1 MKSGIRRVSFFDEI
15 RGSAPSPVTTEHH
28 DDSSNE
34 GEIPIPGDFQKRTMA
49 SVEELSSTKQAVG
62 RDTLVIVQDDLDSIT
77 LAPKGPTMSLE
88 AAKNSSADQAEKM
101 PEEVEEKKM
110 ECEGGKAVESAGD
123 GDKEAS
129 QECTTNGPLE
139 ATSNGQ
145 KESHAEATN
154 EAAKD
159 VSEDKAQ
166 SGVDAHN
173 ESSGKIDPDGS
184 TACLSKSVSSL
195 AQHSKTELAERRADK
210 PEDDT
215 AEEATPVELSKQ
227 QMGALLDQEEAAD
240 TVRAGNHAPS
250 VNGEGHG
257 AAEGLTELFHTPPS
271 QPMDGSVI
279 EEEEEETQ
287 DGATSD
293 GPMATTDKQENIPD
307 RGKELEL
314 EDDDA
319 SGRIARTNSHLT
331 ADGMD
336 TSQSEAEL
344 MQATNDLHSSNH
356 SKEPLDAS
364 GRHSLDLCSQQNAS
378 LSEEPTSNGVSSDE
392 AKTQPLPTP
401 SNAMD
406 KEASDAAIKAAT
418 QPEEV
423 NVSLQPKYSAEFLA
437 NKEKEGFGL
446 IARGDSFR
454 VVQQQAHQQDV
465 PMRRH
470 SNQRVPQDPAA
481 VHRRDRSSIAS
492 LSRRNS
498 RGEDHYDNLLQAP
511 DENANLPLDDNSWR
525 PSQMSSYPSSP
536 LTTMQ
541 APQAIALNNGS
552 YMVMAPP
559 QMPQIPHH
567 PSQPQHAFIAPAPA
581 MLHHQS
587 SFHSQQQLRTS
598 FGYQTMTNM
607 APIPSPTATA
617 TGGKRKIKLK
627 LQEET
632 TARPSHLRRASFF
645 FGGRST
651 RKLMMSEPLPE
662 TEELKEKDR
671 GTITVSWYEG
681 TSSIELQEHV
691 NRSVERKLKLKDGQ
705 ELDDIRILDTKM
717 DPPEEIVLCPYIPTG
732 SDFVL
737 RFKIKSA
744 SGNASPTFYGPPDSP
759 SAAPSPHPGHLGSLD
774 AAQLATLRKQ
784 LDAVQEGERK
794 KSSKY
799 SRKGRGQMTPLN
811 PNGTSRDKRR
821 DDATKD
827 SKAGTES
834 DVSDGDNESDTGT
847 LQPESSVDAKLR
859 QITELLLMDKQKQ
872 QQQYRYPRVEKR
884 QVAFVLANYL
894 VLFFAFITILAEMQA
909 RAPDWLHSIESQLE
923 NVQTCSADQ
932 EALFK
937 CVSNG
942 EFAGLFATLI
952 LWLSRSAATKQFF
965 LLGFDSPQKLWIVF
979 YESLVG
985 AFCWG
990 VSYMFIRRGMNPD
1003 TRPQFLQKYWKDC
1016 MYGSLAGFNAT
1027 FMKAVLKNLIPREAV
1042 EEAFNDRQ
1050 LKILGWLPTFT

>member
-1 MKSGIRRVSFFDEI
+1 MKPGIKRVSFFDDI
-15 RGSAPSPVTTEHH
+15 RGSAPSPATTEHH

-34 GEIPIPGDFQKRTMA
+34 GETPIAEEYPMKTME

-62 RDTLVIVQDDLDSIT
+62 KDTLVIVQDDLDSIT
-77 LAPKGPTMSLE
+77 TLAAKGQPTMSLE
-88 AAKNSSADQAEKM
+88 STENNSASQAGEM
-101 PEEVEEKKM
+101 AEEAEEKKM

-123 GDKEAS
+123 RDKETC
-129 QECTTNGPLE
+129 QESTSNGPLE
-139 ATSNGQ
+139 ASSNGQ
-145 KESHAEATN
+145 TEPNTEATN
-154 EAAKD
+154 EAAED
-159 VSEDKAQ
+159 VSGPQ
-166 SGVDAHN
+166 SGVDAQN

-184 TACLSKSVSSL
+184 TACLSNSVSAL
-195 AQHSKTELAERRADK
+195 AQPSKTELTEDRASQLEGDK
-210 PEDDT
+210 PQ
-215 AEEATPVELSKQ
+215 EATPVQITKQ
-227 QMGALLDQEEAAD
+227 QMGALLEQQEAAD
-240 TVRAGNHAPS
+240 TVRAGNHAPNVEHS
-250 VNGEGHG
+250 T
-257 AAEGLTELFHTPPS
+257 AEGLAELFHTPPS

-279 EEEEEETQ
+279 VEEEETQ
-287 DGATSD
+287 NAAITD
-293 GPMATTDKQENIPD
+293 GPAATTDKEESGPD
-307 RGKELEL
+307 RGEEMELE
-314 EDDDA
+314 EDDA
-319 SGRIARTNSHLT
+319 PGRISRTNSHLT
-331 ADGMD
+331 VDDLDA
-336 TSQSEAEL
+336 SHSEAEL
-344 MQATNDLHSSNH
+344 VQATNDLHSYNE

-364 GRHSLDLCSQQNAS
+364 GRHSLDLRSQQKDS
-378 LSEEPTSNGVSSDE
+378 LIAEHVSNGVSSDE
-392 AKTQPLPTP
+392 AITQPLPTP
-401 SNAMD
+401 SAAMD

-423 NVSLQPKYSAEFLA
+423 KVSLQPQVSAEILA
-437 NKEKEGFGL
+437 NREKEGFGL
-446 IARGDSFR
+446 IARGDSFKM
-454 VVQQQAHQQDV
+454 QQAQQDV

-481 VHRRDRSSIAS
+481 VHRRDRSSVAS

-541 APQAIALNNGS
+541 APQAIALNNGG

-567 PSQPQHAFIAPAPA
+567 PGQPQHAFIAPAPA

-587 SFHSQQQLRTS
+587 SFHSHQQMRTS
-598 FGYQTMTNM
+598 FGYQPMPSM
-607 APIPSPTATA
+607 APMPSPTATA

-651 RKLMMSEPLPE
+651 RKLMMSDPLPE

-717 DPPEEIVLCPYIPTG
+717 EPPEEIVLCPYIPTG
-732 SDFVL
+732 SEFVL

-784 LDAVQEGERK
+784 LDAVQEGERR

-799 SRKGRGQMTPLN
+799 QRKGKGQMTPMN
-811 PNGTSRDKRR
+811 PNGTSSRDKKR
-821 DDATKD
+821 DDGTKD

-834 DVSDGDNESDTGT
+834 DVSDGDNESDAGT

-872 QQQYRYPRVEKR
+872 QQQHRYPRVEKR